1 MHSCCNG
8 VTSLDLG
15 SSGYCAELFQQ
26 EFFTRADGS
35 LGWSAPGA
43 YCFNGYLVEACIDT
57 TATASRTTLSLGE
70 VHLTR
75 GKADK
80 DLSGQQPNRPSRE
93 GCGGAIRVRESAM
106 HRTSLQCAS
115 AWLEAAG

>member
-8 VTSLDLG
+8 VTNADLG

-75 GKADK
+75 GKAGQTVVAAS
-80 DLSGQQPNRPSRE
+80 SGNTVLELPVSMLTLIQPS
-93 GCGGAIRVRESAM
+93 GS
-106 HRTSLQCAS
+106 TSGLELQS
-115 AWLEAAG
+115 